1 MGDDL
6 LHGPLEDRHRELGA
20 SFAEFGGWLMP
31 VSYVGTVSEHTAT
44 RTTVGLFDV
53 SHLGKASVRGPGAA
67 QFVNSA
73 LSNDLCR
80 IEPGKAQY
88 TLCCNESGGVID
100 DLIAYC
106 VGPDEIFLVPNAANT
121 VAVVAALQDAA
132 PPGVTVANEHRSY
145 AVLAVQGP
153 RSAEVLGEL
162 GLPTGMDYM
171 GFADAVWRPQ
181 ARRSRGQRAA
191 AVNPAAYVPV
201 RVCRGGY
208 TGEHGYELL
217 LPWESVGVVF
227 DALLAAVTRADGQLA
242 GLGARDTLRT
252 EMGYPLHGHELSA
265 DISPLQAR
273 CGWAIGWKK
282 DVFFGRDAL
291 LAEKVAGPRRLL
303 RGLRTVGRGVLRPEL
318 TVLDGDTEVGVIT
331 SGTFSPT
338 LNVGI
343 ALALIDTDAGVEDGQ
358 HVTVDVRGRAVECEV
373 LRPPFVEPKIR

>member
-1 MGDDL
+1 VTDL

-31 VSYVGTVSEHTAT
+31 VSYAGTVAEHTAT
-44 RTTVGLFDV
+44 RNAVGLFDV
-53 SHLGKASVRGPGAA
+53 SHLGKALVRGPGAA

-73 LSNDLCR
+73 LTNDLDR
-80 IEPGKAQY
+80 IQPGKAQY

-100 DLIAYC
+100 DLIAYY

-121 VAVVAALQDAA
+121 AAVVAALQKAA
-132 PPGVTVANEHRSY
+132 PTGLTITDEHRSY

-153 RSAEVLGEL
+153 RSTNVLGEL
-162 GLPTGMDYM
+162 GLPTDMDYM
-171 GFADAVWRPQ
+171 GYADATLQ
-181 ARRSRGQRAA
+181 G
-191 AVNPAAYVPV
+191 VPV
-201 RVCRGGY
+201 RVCRTGY

-217 LPWESVGVVF
+217 PPWDSAGVVF
-227 DALLAAVTRADGQLA
+227 DALSAAVTAADGQPA

-282 DVFFGRDAL
+282 NAFFGRDAL
-291 LAEKVAGPRRLL
+291 LAEKEAGPPRLL
-303 RGLRTVGRGVLRPEL
+303 RGLRAVGRGVLRPEL
-318 TVLDGDTEVGVIT
+318 NVLNGDTTVGVTT

-338 LNVGI
+338 LKIGI
-343 ALALIDTDAGVEDGQ
+343 ALALIDVEAGIEDGQ
-358 HVTVDVRGRAVECEV
+358 HVTVDVRGRGVECEV
-373 LRPPFVEPKIR
+373 VKPPFVDPKTR